1 MDKLKA
7 LSNINDLTNEVKLTK
22 PFKGKADFLKK
33 LGRIFDMVNRHNLMD
48 NYNHICCAE
57 AEMLFNKK
65 MKEIKDLKE
74 RRL

>member
-22 PFKGKADFLKK
+22 PFKGKADLLKK
-33 LGRIFDMVNRHNLMD
+33 LGRIFGMVSRHNLMD

-57 AEMLFNKK
+57 AETLFNKK
-65 MKEIKDLKE
+65 MKEIGVLKKV
-74 RRL
+74 R